1 MAQLI
6 GQILGNRYEIL
17 RELASNAWLQTYL
30 ALDRRRYEQ
39 VVLYLF
45 LVGRGMSK
53 EEINLLERTATAL
66 KKLNHA
72 ALPAYLD
79 SFEVD
84 IETGKGFALVESY
97 IEAKSLATW
106 KAEGR
111 IFNEADLQL
120 LAQRLLEVLIY
131 LHGQQ
136 PPLIHGNINP
146 TTILLGDRSGHDLG
160 AVYLIGWGVAQI
172 PPVAASL
179 TETSPYIAPEQR
191 QGAICPASDLYALGM
206 SLIELTLN
214 QPLNEQVYRA
224 GHLQLP
230 PYVALSPEFTRWL
243 EKMVALALP
252 ERFESAVLAQE
263 RLNRLMSSHSVSPPP
278 LSPSSYCQIKETP
291 EGLRGELHQS
301 YLLCLLFSFAIS
313 Y

>member
-1 MAQLI
+1 
-6 GQILGNRYEIL
+6 
-17 RELASNAWLQTYL
+17 
-30 ALDRRRYEQ
+30 LDRRRYEQ
-39 VVLYLF
+39 VVLNLF
-45 LVGRGMSK
+45 PVGREMSK
-53 EEINLLERTATAL
+53 KEINLLERTATAL

-79 SFEVD
+79 SFELSEVD

-136 PPLIHGNINP
+136 PPLVHGNIHP

-160 AVYLIGWGVAQI
+160 AVYLIGWGGAQI
-172 PPVAASL
+172 PPVAARL

-191 QGAICPASDLYALGM
+191 QGAICP
-206 SLIELTLN
+206 
-214 QPLNEQVYRA
+214 
-224 GHLQLP
+224 
-230 PYVALSPEFTRWL
+230 
-243 EKMVALALP
+243 
-252 ERFESAVLAQE
+252 
-263 RLNRLMSSHSVSPPP
+263 
-278 LSPSSYCQIKETP
+278 
-291 EGLRGELHQS
+291 
-301 YLLCLLFSFAIS
+301 
-313 Y
+313 